1 MKAMFPGLDP
11 KPLVAELRE
20 RISEEL
26 DYRREAANQRRFTE
40 AFAGHP
46 TIHVPLVVEELSTAR
61 VLTTEFAAGASF
73 SELLGWSQAERD
85 LAAETIYRF
94 AFGGIY
100 ELGVFNGD
108 PHPGNYLFERGGRV
122 TFLDFG
128 LCKVFTP
135 EEVVWFERLI
145 SAMVV
150 RDDREEFTRLC
161 EELGFISGASRLD
174 QDLLYDYFRHF
185 YELVLEDGPMTVTP
199 EYAAESIRRFFDL
212 SGPYAEVIR
221 SANVPPSM
229 VIVQRI
235 NLGLYGVLAQLGATR
250 NWRGI
255 AEEIWPFVDGPPST
269 PMGVAISAWRRERGR
284 SSS

>member
-1 MKAMFPGLDP
+1 
-11 KPLVAELRE
+11 
-20 RISEEL
+20 
-26 DYRREAANQRRFTE
+26 
-40 AFAGHP
+40 
-46 TIHVPLVVEELSTAR
+46 